1 MEEANIVVSDIHD
14 GNMRF
19 FAGASSESGA
29 GDKASGED
37 STNSESE
44 IIRNQAQ
51 LASALGLSPEQTAR
65 VRTVYGERTNFTEY
79 YVVRDGAAGG
89 DGAVGNGSASLSI
102 AQLNITHPEAKIP
115 VSDGLATRSSEIGF
129 LLPLADCL
137 GIVFCDP
144 TQKVIGLL
152 HAGRHN
158 IEQDGPRKFVEFLTR
173 EFGTRPEDLE
183 IYFSPC
189 AQNFEIEKLGGMKLP
204 NAALKSLMDAGVL
217 PKKITRAPE
226 DTVTDPDLPSHSAG
240 DKFMRFAIATR
251 LR

>member
-19 FAGASSESGA
+19 FASASSESGA

-37 STNSESE
+37 NTNSESE

-65 VRTVYGERTNFTEY
+65 VRTVYGERTDFTEY
-79 YVVRDGAAGG
+79 YVVRDGAAG
-89 DGAVGNGSASLSI
+89 NGSAALSI

-158 IEQDGPRKFVEFLTR
+158 VEQDGPRKFVEFLTR
-173 EFGTRPEDLE
+173 EFGTRPEDLKV
-183 IYFSPC
+183 YFSPC
-189 AQNFEIEKLGGMKLP
+189 AQNFEIEKLGGAKLP
-204 NAALKSLMDAGVL
+204 DAALKSLTDAGVL

-226 DTVTDPDLPSHSAG
+226 DTVTDPGLPSHSAG